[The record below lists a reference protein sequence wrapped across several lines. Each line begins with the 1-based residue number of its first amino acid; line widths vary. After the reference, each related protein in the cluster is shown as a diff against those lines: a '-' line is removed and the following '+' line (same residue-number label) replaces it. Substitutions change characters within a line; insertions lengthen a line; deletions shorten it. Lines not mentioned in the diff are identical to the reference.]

1 MEDRCGDLYLELTN
15 LSPEA
20 YEDARLGE
28 VLKREDVAA
37 ATLWRN
43 QRPMRDDYE
52 RTIPEFETLTVYEVG
67 DDFAMPNGFDDHR
80 GHHFRRVPR
89 PAQGILTG
97 TPTLGLEIVLVS
109 PVTPGGAQAL
119 RDWADF
125 LHIREIASAAVPGF
139 TMITPYE
146 NAAGGSPR
154 YLHLYEMDTADA
166 DQAFQQMAPHTIERV
181 RRSGKAAVREWMGHP
196 ELQID
201 YINAFARVG
210 DLRR

>member
-1 MEDRCGDLYLELTN
+1 MEDRLGELYLEMTN
-15 LSPEA
+15 LPVEE
-20 YEDARLGE
+20 YEIARLGM

-43 QRPMRDDYE
+43 QRPLREDHD
-52 RTIPEFETLTVYEVG
+52 RTIPEFETLAVYEVA
-67 DDFAMPNGFDDHR
+67 DDFEVPTDGLAHR

-89 PAQGILTG
+89 PAQGILSG
-97 TPTLGLEIVLVS
+97 TPTLGLEIVMVS
-109 PVTPGGAQAL
+109 PLTPGGAQAL

-125 LHIREIASAAVPGF
+125 LHIREIAAAAVPGF

-146 NAAGGSPR
+146 NAAGTSPR

-166 DQAFQQMAPHTIERV
+166 DQTFERMAPHTIERL
-181 RRSGKAAVREWMGHP
+181 RPRGKAAIKAWMGHP

-201 YINAFARVG
+201 YINAFTRVG
-210 DLRR
+210 DVHR

>member
-1 MEDRCGDLYLELTN
+1 MEDRLGELYLEMTN
-15 LSPEA
+15 LSVED
-20 YEDARLGE
+20 YETDRFRE
-28 VLKREDVAA
+28 VLKRDDVAA

-52 RTIPEFETLTVYEVG
+52 RTIPEFETLAVYEVA
-67 DDFAMPNGFDDHR
+67 DDFEMPSDALDHR
-80 GHHFRRVPR
+80 GHYFRRVPR
-89 PAQGILTG
+89 PAQGILNG
-97 TPTLGLEIVLVS
+97 APTLGLEIVLVS

-146 NAAGGSPR
+146 NAAGGNPR

-166 DQAFQQMAPHTIERV
+166 DSAFQHMAPRTIERL
-181 RRSGKAAVREWMGHP
+181 RRGGKAAIKAWMGHP

-201 YINAFARVG
+201 YINAFTRIG
-210 DLRR
+210 DVRH

>member
-1 MEDRCGDLYLELTN
+1 MEDRLGDVYLEMTN
-15 LSPEA
+15 LSPED
-20 YEDARLGE
+20 YEDARLAE

-43 QRPMRDDYE
+43 QKPTRDDYE
-52 RTIPEFETLTVYEVG
+52 RTIPEFETLALSEVA
-67 DDFAMPNGFDDHR
+67 DDFTLPKGVDHHR

-89 PAQGILTG
+89 PAQGVLSAA
-97 TPTLGLEIVLVS
+97 PTLGLEIVLVS

-139 TMITPYE
+139 TMMTPYE
-146 NAAGGSPR
+146 NEAGGPPR

-166 DQAFQQMAPHTIERV
+166 DQAFQQMAPHTIERL
-181 RRSGKAAVREWMGHP
+181 RGSGKAAVRAWMGHP

-201 YINAFARVG
+201 YINAFTRVG

>member
-1 MEDRCGDLYLELTN
+1 MEDRLGDLYLEMTN
-15 LSPEA
+15 LSVES
-20 YEDARLGE
+20 YEDARLSE
-28 VLKREDVAA
+28 VLSREDIAT

-43 QRPMRDDYE
+43 QRPLREDYE
-52 RTIPEFETLTVYEVG
+52 RTIPEFDTLAVYEVAR
-67 DDFAMPNGFDDHR
+67 DFTMPNDADDHR

-109 PVTPGGAQAL
+109 PSSPGGTRAL

-125 LHIREIASAAVPGF
+125 THIREIASAAVPGF

-146 NAAGGSPR
+146 NAAGGRPR
-154 YLHLYEMDTADA
+154 FLHLYEMDTADA
-166 DQAFQQMAPHTIERV
+166 DRAFQQMAPLTIERL
-181 RRSGKAAVREWMGHP
+181 RLSGKAAVKAWMGHP

-201 YINAFARVG
+201 YINAFTRVG